1 MDAMA
6 YLYPRNA
13 SCGGFWLFRHAWF
26 GKDYNLASADP
37 RTSFFFFLHLMFIS
51 HPDARNTLQTSS
63 SSVAFIFQT
72 REQSR
77 ISARP
82 RAHPVPCSLYL
93 YRPTSTLATRTGAR
107 ARRYLHEPFLFLGAA
122 APIPR
127 IQNRSLGK
135 VRNRTASSSIMP

>member
-13 SCGGFWLFRHAWF
+13 SCGGFRLFRHAWF

-63 SSVAFIFQT
+63 SSVAIIYQT

-77 ISARP
+77 ITARP
-82 RAHPVPCSLYL
+82 QAHPDHSRLNMN
-93 YRPTSTLATRTGAR
+93 RPSTTLATRTGAR

-122 APIPR
+122 SPFPR

-135 VRNRTASSSIMP
+135 VRNRTASSSF